1 MIRNKVNDLFWS
13 PKQKTSK
20 QKSLSDLNVPLAKI
34 SRKNRR
40 RVDYGGKTAYSR
52 PTFIDINIVN
62 ASTTN
67 KGPGRVDC
75 IEMMATRPTLPGVE
89 N

>member
-62 ASTTN
+62 ASTTK